1 MAQPTSRSELIDY
14 AKRKLGAPV
23 LEINV
28 ADEQVDDI
36 IDDAVQYFQE
46 RHFDGVIQ
54 TYLKIQVTQSMIDRG
69 RAQGSGGTGISTE
82 TASSSI
88 VGVSTNFSWYENANY
103 VQIPSSI
110 IGINKLFRLSGSST
124 IGSSLFNI
132 KYQIFLNDIYYF
144 DSIEL
149 LSYDMVKTKMED
161 IDWLLNP
168 LKMVRFNQRQDR
180 LYIDMDW
187 TEASVDDYLVVDCY
201 RALDP
206 NDYYKVWN
214 DSFLKIYVTALL
226 KKQWG
231 QNLIKFQGVKLPGGI
246 ELNGREIY
254 EDGQKEL
261 DAIMEKMSNTYETP
275 PFDLIG

>member
-187 TEASVDDYLVVDCY
+187 TEASVDDYLIVDCY

-206 NDYYKVWN
+206 NDFYKVWN

>member
-206 NDYYKVWN
+206 NDFYKVWN

>member
-82 TASSSI
+82 TTSSSI

-187 TEASVDDYLVVDCY
+187 TEASVDDYLIVDCY

-231 QNLIKFQGVKLPGGI
+231 QNLIKFQGVKLPGGV

-261 DAIMEKMSNTYETP
+261 DSIMEKMSTTYETP

>member
-28 ADEQVDDI
+28 ADDQVDDI

-187 TEASVDDYLVVDCY
+187 TEASVDDYLIVDCY

-206 NDYYKVWN
+206 NDFYKVWN